1 MYVDLSSSLSYNRR
15 NESKLIFDE
24 TSKADTKTLPKVS
37 QSTLTSIPKVQAQT
51 EHKSI
56 KNPSQAVTEET
67 YQPQA
72 PKKHRFK
79 MRYLILL
86 ASLVLVAASLIW
98 ILSRTPA
105 TIAIP
110 DVAGQTVAE
119 AKATLKKSQF

>member
-1 MYVDLSSSLSYNRR
+1 MLLSRQLLKVDQSLPSVSEMYVDLSSSLSYNRR

-56 KNPSQAVTEET
+56 KTQASCDRET

-72 PKKHRFK
+72 PKKHRF
-79 MRYLILL
+79 RC
-86 ASLVLVAASLIW
+86 V
-98 ILSRTPA
+98 T
-105 TIAIP
+105 
-110 DVAGQTVAE
+110 
-119 AKATLKKSQF
+119 